1 MDFWQNYCL
10 IPVKRHQNNRPVPSN
25 DIVPISLLS
34 NKRGTYQNQ
43 AIIFINL
50 IYRTIVHL

>member
-10 IPVKRHQNNRPVPSN
+10 IPVKRHRNNRPVPSN

-50 IYRTIVHL
+50 IYWTIVHL